1 MRLKNFVAAAAV
13 ALLATPAL
21 AADMTWTGEISD
33 AMCGRSHDMGDK
45 KESAKDCTL
54 ECAKADGSYILVV
67 GDKEYKFSNPRF
79 KGIEEHAGEKVTL
92 SGTLKGDTIT
102 VTKVEAAK

>member
-1 MRLKNFVAAAAV
+1 MRLKSFVATAAV
-13 ALLATPAL
+13 ALLATPVF

-33 AMCGRSHDMGDK
+33 AVGGKTHDMGDK

-79 KGIEEHAGEKVTL
+79 KGIEEHAGEKVTV
-92 SGTLKGDTIT
+92 SGSLKGDTIT
-102 VTKVEAAK
+102 VTKVQAAK

>member
-1 MRLKNFVAAAAV
+1 MRLKSFVATAAV
-13 ALLATPAL
+13 ALLATPVF

-33 AMCGRSHDMGDK
+33 AMCGKTHDMGDK

-67 GDKEYKFSNPRF
+67 GDKENKFSNPRF
-79 KGIEEHAGEKVTL
+79 KGIEEHAGEKVTV
-92 SGTLKGDTIT
+92 SGSLKGDTIT